1 MKLSLAALLIVAAT
15 ANAHAHAEIQMQMPP
30 GTTSP
35 VPDTTRQAP
44 PTAESAALQAAE
56 ENIASEKYTEA
67 VTLLKPFATST
78 QTNARIFYD
87 LAFAQDALGNNN
99 EAAAAYRSAIAL
111 KPEDVTARASLGLL
125 LARTGNAKE
134 AEEQLTAVTKVPNAD
149 PAIQA
154 RAYRALAQI
163 HFRAPARAIPEL
175 IQALKLSPE
184 TPDDAAMA
192 AELTDSQHD
201 DAATEKAYAHA
212 SELAPNDIEVAV
224 GYARVLSRLK
234 KSAEAQKVLQK
245 ALENHPQ
252 NHVLL
257 AELASEQLLDGQ
269 TEAALPSLEKLHKTE
284 PENGAVALLLARA
297 YTNAGAPDKAYDLYD
312 SLLKTSPEDVTILSG
327 TADAL
332 IRLKRSPEAEPLL
345 QSALAHPDRFP
356 TKTAMAEAAGELAFA
371 ASSNKDYETVLRALA
386 TRNAVLPS
394 QPPYTFL
401 SASAHDALHHTKAAQ
416 EQYHLFLQQSGGKFP
431 DQEWQAQQRLRILDR
446 AK

>member
-1 MKLSLAALLIVAAT
+1 MKLRLASLLIVAAT
-15 ANAHAHAEIQMQMPP
+15 ASAHAEVQMQMPP

-35 VPDTTRQAP
+35 VPDSTRQAA
-44 PTAESAALQAAE
+44 PTAESAALQSAE
-56 ENIASEKYTEA
+56 ENIAAEKYRDA
-67 VTLLKPFATST
+67 VTLLKPLATST

-87 LAFAQDALGNNN
+87 LAFAQDALGKDT

-111 KPEDVTARASLGLL
+111 KPEDVTARVSLGLL
-125 LARTGNAKE
+125 LARTGNVKE
-134 AEEQLTAVTKVPNAD
+134 AEEQLTAATKIPNAD
-149 PAIQA
+149 PAIAA
-154 RAYRALAQI
+154 RAYRALVQI
-163 HFRAPARAIPEL
+163 HFRDPARAIPEL

-192 AELTDSQHD
+192 AELSESNHD

-212 SELAPNDIEVAV
+212 SELAPNDIDVAV
-224 GYARVLSRLK
+224 GYSRALRRLK
-234 KSAEAQKVLQK
+234 NDTNAQKVLQK
-245 ALENHPQ
+245 ALESHPE

-257 AELASEQLLDGQ
+257 AELASDQLLDNQ
-269 TEAALPSLEKLHKTE
+269 TEAALPTLEKLHKTE
-284 PENGAVALLLARA
+284 PDNAAITQLLARA
-297 YTNAGAPDKAYDLYD
+297 YTAAAAPDKALALYEA
-312 SLLKTSPEDVTILSG
+312 LLKTNPNDPTLLSG

-345 QSALAHPDRFP
+345 QQALTHPEQFP

-371 ASSNKDYETVLRALA
+371 ASSNKDYETVLKALA

-416 EQYHLFLQQSGGKFP
+416 EQYHLFLKQSGGSFP
-431 DQEWQAQQRLRILDR
+431 DQEWQAQQRLQILDR
-446 AK
+446 TR